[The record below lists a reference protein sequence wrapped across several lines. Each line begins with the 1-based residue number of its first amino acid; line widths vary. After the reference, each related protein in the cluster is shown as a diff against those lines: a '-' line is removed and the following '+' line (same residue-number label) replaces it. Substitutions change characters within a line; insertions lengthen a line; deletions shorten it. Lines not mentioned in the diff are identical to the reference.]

1 MGTNKRVILM
11 TKEQFIKQ
19 MKVIEDYIAAQH
31 NVGKFINDNFF
42 AGSTASV
49 FDFGDDLI
57 NLAIEQ
63 LSELSDICR
72 ESLEWFLYDN
82 GGVCEHVKSGIS
94 MDVKTSADLWDFEF
108 ID

>member
-1 MGTNKRVILM
+1 M
-11 TKEQFIKQ
+11 TKEQFIRQ
-19 MKVIEDYIAAQH
+19 MKVIEDYIAAQRKT
-31 NVGKFINDNFF
+31 GKFLNDNFF
-42 AGSTASV
+42 ASSTASV

-72 ESLEWFLYDN
+72 ESLEWFLYGG
-82 GGVCEHVKSGIS
+82 GGVCKHVKSGIS

>member
-1 MGTNKRVILM
+1 M

-19 MKVIEDYIAAQH
+19 AGVIEDYIAAQRKA
-31 NVGKFINDNFF
+31 GKFLNDNFF
-42 AGSTASV
+42 AGSTTSV

-72 ESLEWFLYDN
+72 DSLEWFFYEN
-82 GGVCEHVKSGIS
+82 GGICKHVTSGFS
-94 MDVKTSADLWDFEF
+94 MDVQTSADLWNFEMYELNK
-108 ID
+108 

>member
-1 MGTNKRVILM
+1 M
-11 TKEQFIKQ
+11 TKEQFTKQ

-72 ESLEWFLYDN
+72 ESLEWFLYEN